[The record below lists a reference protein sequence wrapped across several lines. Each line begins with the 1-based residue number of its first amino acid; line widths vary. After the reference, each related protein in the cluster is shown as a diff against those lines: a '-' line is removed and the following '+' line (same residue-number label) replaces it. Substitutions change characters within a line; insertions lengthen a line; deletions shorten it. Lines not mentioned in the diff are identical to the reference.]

1 MNANETEARRL
12 AMLQVCDSVF
22 PVGAFA
28 LSNGMETFVQRDMLR
43 RGGDFEE
50 YVKNYLDI
58 APYKE
63 IGQMVLAGKYASDSR
78 MRHAGLAKYLIELD
92 ELASALQS
100 AREIREGSERMCSR
114 LVTLATQMDAGQAQ
128 TSDGHRSDGQHSD
141 GQSSDG
147 QRGNPQSDFAAAM
160 HGSAGNGITD
170 ATDSSANAN
179 ANATSIAKASTASS
193 TAESDKS
200 GIPHADDREHDIIAV
215 HEQGTERHR
224 LQDAADGLYGSPA
237 LAVYAELISAG
248 QCRGLHPIAMG
259 VYAAD
264 HAPDIR
270 DAAIMYGYS
279 LLSALTMCAAKAIP
293 LSQYAGQVALH
304 NSFPRL
310 VRAVDIAMTL
320 RPEDLG
326 ISGAFIDIAAM
337 QHETLYSRLY
347 MS

>member
-1 MNANETEARRL
+1 
-12 AMLQVCDSVF
+12 
-22 PVGAFA
+22 
-28 LSNGMETFVQRDMLR
+28 
-43 RGGDFEE
+43 
-50 YVKNYLDI
+50 
-58 APYKE
+58 
-63 IGQMVLAGKYASDSR
+63 
-78 MRHAGLAKYLIELD
+78 
-92 ELASALQS
+92 
-100 AREIREGSERMCSR
+100 
-114 LVTLATQMDAGQAQ
+114 
-128 TSDGHRSDGQHSD
+128 
-141 GQSSDG
+141 
-147 QRGNPQSDFAAAM
+147 
-160 HGSAGNGITD
+160 
-170 ATDSSANAN
+170 
-179 ANATSIAKASTASS
+179 
-193 TAESDKS
+193 
-200 GIPHADDREHDIIAV
+200 
-215 HEQGTERHR
+215 
-224 LQDAADGLYGSPA
+224 
-237 LAVYAELISAG
+237 
-248 QCRGLHPIAMG
+248 MG

>member
-22 PVGAFA
+22 PVGSFA

-43 RGGDFEE
+43 RGDDFEE

-78 MRHAGLAKYLIELD
+78 MRRAGLAKHLIELD

-128 TSDGHRSDGQHSD
+128 TSDGHRSGGHHSD

-147 QRGNPQSDFAAAM
+147 RRGNPQSDSVAAT
-160 HGSAGNGITD
+160 HGSADNGITD
-170 ATDSSANAN
+170 ATDA
-179 ANATSIAKASTASS
+179 SIASA
-193 TAESDKS
+193 TAESDTS
-200 GIPHADDREHDIIAV
+200 DISHADDREHDIIAV

-237 LAVYAELISAG
+237 LELYAELIGTG

>member
-1 MNANETEARRL
+1 MNHSESRKPAHAMNANETEARRL

-43 RGGDFEE
+43 RGDDFEE

-58 APYKE
+58 ASYKE

-78 MRHAGLAKYLIELD
+78 MRRKGLAKHLIELD

-128 TSDGHRSDGQHSD
+128 TSDGHRSVGQHSD
-141 GQSSDG
+141 E
-147 QRGNPQSDFAAAM
+147 QRGNPQSHSPVAT
-160 HGSAGNGITD
+160 HGSANNGI
-170 ATDSSANAN
+170 AP
-179 ANATSIAKASTASS
+179 ASTTSAASAI
-193 TAESDKS
+193 TESDKS
-200 GIPHADDREHDIIAV
+200 DISHTDDREHDVIAV
-215 HEQGTERHR
+215 HERGTERHR

-237 LAVYAELISAG
+237 LAIYAELIGNG